1 MDEYAAVVKRFYA
14 VYQPIGK
21 KYKLRVSSRFQ
32 PGKKGFIRIYKGE
45 RRFREMIIRVEE
57 EDDITCYERAID
69 ALEYWK
75 KNREEENEKYKMA

>member
-1 MDEYAAVVKRFYA
+1 
-14 VYQPIGK
+14 
-21 KYKLRVSSRFQ
+21 
-32 PGKKGFIRIYKGE
+32 
-45 RRFREMIIRVEE
+45 MIIRVEE